1 MELNIGDYV
10 VLTSMV
16 SGKDMG
22 IITRENNGMHQDLLR
37 IIYKRND
44 ELLVPLSQFKLIR
57 RYVAKEGVGI
67 KLNRLGSKDWEKIKT
82 KSQ

>member
-10 VLTSMV
+10 VHHQHGV
-16 SGKDMG
+16 GKYMG
-22 IITRENNGMHQDLLR
+22 IITRENNGMHQDYLR
-37 IIYKRND
+37 IIYKGND

-57 RYVAKEGVGI
+57 RYVAKEGVGYQTEPSWQQ
-67 KLNRLGSKDWEKIKT
+67 RLGENKT